1 MWLSLLKIK
10 KNTVYVS
17 GLTVRYDKYE
27 RKEKEVNVIL
37 KKKCNDKN
45 LSFIGNGNINHVC

>member
-10 KNTVYVS
+10 KTLFIS
-17 GLTVRYDKYE
+17 GLTVRNDKYD
-27 RKEKEVNVIL
+27 RKRKEVNVIL
-37 KKKCNDKN
+37 KKKRNDKN